1 MALMDHRKTWRFDV
15 RATPEECVRA
25 FTSALGGKS
34 AVSMRKANWK
44 TRVGKDASG
53 AALAVGVYQGRGG
66 LAKGITLLNQRA
78 TKVEEVAMGSEL
90 TFQVKTIDP
99 AVELT
104 ECVMWLSVRG
114 TALGMTADAGFFRS
128 YMNDVEA
135 QLRALD
141 HRLFV
146 AKD

>member
-1 MALMDHRKTWRFDV
+1 
-15 RATPEECVRA
+15 
-25 FTSALGGKS
+25 
-34 AVSMRKANWK
+34 
-44 TRVGKDASG
+44 
-53 AALAVGVYQGRGG
+53 
-66 LAKGITLLNQRA
+66 
-78 TKVEEVAMGSEL
+78 MGSEL